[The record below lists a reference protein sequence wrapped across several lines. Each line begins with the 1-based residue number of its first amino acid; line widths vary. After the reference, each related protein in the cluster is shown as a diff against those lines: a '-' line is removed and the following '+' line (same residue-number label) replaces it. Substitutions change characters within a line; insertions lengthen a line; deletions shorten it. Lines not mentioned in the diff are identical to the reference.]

1 MSSKF
6 GRVASFDEIKMEK
19 IALPM
24 LFTYAYLERV
34 HLLGNLGVPQS
45 EMLMRQVQLNNEIES
60 WLSPYIPENSA
71 YWEQSEEHKKYLT
84 FEMSKMPQYH
94 TSFMRHLN
102 AWNRL
107 LMREEARNNLLL
119 TKTAAARL

>member
-6 GRVASFDEIKMEK
+6 GRVASFDEMRMEK

-24 LFTYAYLERV
+24 LFTLAYMEGI

-45 EMLMRQVQLNNEIES
+45 ELLMRRVMLTYEVEN
-60 WLSPYIPENSA
+60 WMSPYITADSA
-71 YWEQSEEHKKYLT
+71 YWDQSEEHKKFLT
-84 FEMSKMPQYH
+84 FEMSRMPQYH